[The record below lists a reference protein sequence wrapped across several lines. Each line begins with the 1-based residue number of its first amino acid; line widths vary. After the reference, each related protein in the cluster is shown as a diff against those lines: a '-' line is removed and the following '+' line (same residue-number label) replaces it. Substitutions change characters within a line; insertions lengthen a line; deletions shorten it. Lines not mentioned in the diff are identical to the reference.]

1 MIEEPPLL
9 RIARAETR
17 NRPTEAQIAAFRD
30 VPTGFVTD
38 ALGGSGAME
47 PEMKPLPGLPFR
59 MAGPALTCHSGPEDI
74 LGLLAAMTQIQPGDV
89 VVNAAGGWRGCAAV
103 GDSVCGMA
111 RNAGAAGMVTDGMAR
126 DLDGLLEVGL
136 PLFCLGITPNSPFSK
151 GPGTVGL
158 PVMVGG
164 RPVSSGDMI
173 VADRDG
179 VVVVPFDRIDAVI
192 ARLHGIRELEA
203 EREANVASGMV
214 CPQAVLD
221 LLDSERTS
229 YVTAAD

>member
-9 RIARAETR
+9 RVARAETR

-38 ALGGSGAME
+38 AMGGAGAMDAE
-47 PEMKPLPGLPFR
+47 IKPLPGLPFR
-59 MAGPALTCHSGPEDI
+59 VVGPALTCHSGPEDV
-74 LGLLAAMTQIQPGDV
+74 LGLQAALTEIRPGDV

-103 GDSVCGMA
+103 GDSICGMA
-111 RNAGAAGMVTDGMAR
+111 RNAGAVGMVTDGMAR
-126 DLDGLLEVGL
+126 DLDGLQEVGL
-136 PLFCLGITPNSPFSK
+136 PLFCLGITPNSPFAK

-179 VVVVPFDRIDAVI
+179 VVVVPYERIDAVI
-192 ARLHGIRELEA
+192 ERLQGIRDVEA
-203 EREANVASGMV
+203 EREKRVAAGMT
-214 CPQAVLD
+214 CPQAIRDVLE
-221 LLDSERTS
+221 SAQTV